1 MFDDDVL
8 EVPAAERLQKRGGK
22 GNIAQAVCS
31 GPEKPSRT
39 WSSGR
44 LAQVLTQNQVGF
56 YLEEPWTW
64 TRLTCGDRPA
74 HEDNNSGLH
83 GDGCAVQIT
92 MVTVDARSSSWL
104 WSTEQF
110 LFDLFSC
117 PHS

>member
-56 YLEEPWTW
+56 YLEEPRTW

-83 GDGCAVQIT
+83 GDGSADHYGNSRRQELL
-92 MVTVDARSSSWL
+92 MVLV
-104 WSTEQF
+104 
-110 LFDLFSC
+110 
-117 PHS
+117 H

>member
-44 LAQVLTQNQVGF
+44 LSRVLTQNQAGF
-56 YLEEPWTW
+56 YLEDPWTW
-64 TRLTCGDRPA
+64 TPGSHVGTVLLTRTTTQGSTVMLVQCG
-74 HEDNNSGLH
+74 S
-83 GDGCAVQIT
+83 
-92 MVTVDARSSSWL
+92 L
-104 WSTEQF
+104 W
-110 LFDLFSC
+110 
-117 PHS
+117 